1 MIRWFRY
8 VSYSSLLVRLVEG
21 WAPVA
26 DLGPIHGHWS
36 VLCEWQGGGE
46 PS

>member
-1 MIRWFRY
+1 MISWLRY
-8 VSYSSLLVRLVEG
+8 VPYSDILYRMAQG

-26 DLGPIHGHWS
+26 DLGDTHGHWS
-36 VLCEWQGGGE
+36 VLCEWRGHGE